1 MVETRHPQ
9 DDTALLAAE
18 VSAVWRDPQRS
29 ADERVDDL
37 LPRLTLAEKV
47 GQLGSRWALNDMTA
61 DTGGAAETEPSTDS
75 DPHHSAGAPGDEL
88 DRDEVLNVAPMQD
101 VFAASG
107 TIALE
112 DACAHGLGHLTRV
125 YGSVPTTPAGGAAE
139 VVKQQRT
146 VIGGSR
152 RGIPAIV
159 HEECLTGFTAFG
171 ATVYPAAIAWGAT
184 FDPDL
189 VERMAAAIGRD
200 MAALGIHQGLSP
212 VLDVVRDYR
221 WGRVE
226 ETMGEDP
233 YLVSVLGTAYV
244 RGLQGAGVIATL
256 KHFVGYSAARAAR
269 NHGPVPMG
277 RRELIDVMLPPFEM
291 AVRLGG
297 VGSVMNSYSDIDG
310 VPAGADPW
318 LLTEILRET
327 WGFEG
332 TVVSDYWAVPFL
344 ASMHGVAADMDGA
357 GVLAL
362 QAGIDV
368 ELPDTLGFSQQL
380 VERVASGELDEAV
393 VDRAARRV
401 LRQKIELG
409 LLDPE
414 WSPEQSV
421 AGADEVQL
429 DSPANRELARELAE
443 RSVVLLDAGTA
454 LPLAGEGR
462 TAPATIAVIG
472 PAADDPRTF
481 MGCYAFPNHVLPRY
495 PSRGLGIDVP
505 SLKEALAAELP
516 DARLVHARGCDPS
529 GDDRSGFPEA
539 LDAAREADVCV
550 VAVGDLAGLFG
561 HGTSGEGCD
570 AADLRLPGV
579 QGELVAELLATGTP
593 VVVVVVSGRPYALGE
608 IAGRA
613 AGLVQAFMPG
623 EEGGSAI
630 AGVLSGRIQPSGHLP
645 VQVPRHPGA
654 QPSTYLQ
661 PRLGVG
667 NDGITTLDVSPLF
680 PFGFGS
686 SYTEFAIDDLE
697 LSASEVPTDGEI
709 TVSVRVTNRGGRAGD
724 EVVQLYLRDPVAQVT
739 RPVLQLVG
747 FARVSCGP
755 LESRRVSFT
764 LHADRTAYTGRDL
777 RRIVDAGEVHVM
789 VGSSA
794 ADLPCRAVLRLT
806 GETRVVGPDR
816 VLDTPVHVGVAER
829 SSE

>member
-1 MVETRHPQ
+1 M
-9 DDTALLAAE
+9 
-18 VSAVWRDPQRS
+18 
-29 ADERVDDL
+29 
-37 LPRLTLAEKV
+37 

-61 DTGGAAETEPSTDS
+61 DDANDGSDGNDAAPAGAAPAGDGL
-75 DPHHSAGAPGDEL
+75 DP
-88 DRDEVLNVAPMQD
+88 DEVLNVAPMQD

-107 TIALE
+107 TISLE
-112 DACAHGLGHLTRV
+112 DAAAHGLGHLTRV
-125 YGSVPTTPAGGAAE
+125 YGSVPITPAGGAAE
-139 VVKQQRT
+139 VMKQQRV
-146 VIGGSR
+146 VIDGSR
-152 RGIPAIV
+152 LGIPAIV
-159 HEECLTGFTAFG
+159 HEECLTGFTAYG

-189 VERMAAAIGRD
+189 IERMAASIGRD

-233 YLVSVLGTAYV
+233 YLVSMLGTAYV
-244 RGLQGAGVIATL
+244 RGLQSAGVIATL
-256 KHFVGYSAARAAR
+256 KHFAGYSASRAAR

-277 RRELIDVMLPPFEM
+277 RRELIDVILPPFEM
-291 AVRLGG
+291 AVRLGEA
-297 VGSVMNSYSDIDG
+297 GSVMNSYSDVDG

-318 LLTEILRET
+318 LLTEVLRDT
-327 WGFEG
+327 WGFTG

-344 ASMHGVAADMDGA
+344 AAMHGVAADMDGA

-380 VERVASGELDEAV
+380 AQRVADGELDEAL

-401 LRQKIELG
+401 LLQKIQLG
-409 LLDPE
+409 LLDPD
-414 WSPEQSV
+414 WTPEGSV
-421 AGADEVQL
+421 VRADAVQL
-429 DSPANRELARELAE
+429 DSTANRDLAREMAE
-443 RSVVLLDAGTA
+443 RSIVLLDAGTI
-454 LPLAGEGR
+454 LPLTGEGR
-462 TAPATIAVIG
+462 PTPTSVAVVG
-472 PAADDPRTF
+472 PAANDPRTF

-495 PSRGLGIDVP
+495 PSRGLGIEVP
-505 SLKEALAAELP
+505 SLADALAAELP
-516 DARLVHARGCDPS
+516 EARLLQARGCATS
-529 GDDRSGFPEA
+529 GDDRSGFAEA
-539 LDAAREADVCV
+539 VEAARQSDVCV

-579 QGELVAELLATGTP
+579 QGELVAELIATGTP

-630 AGVLSGRIQPSGHLP
+630 AGVLSGRVQPSGHLP
-645 VQVPRHPGA
+645 VQIPRHPGS

-667 NDGITTLDVSPLF
+667 NDGITTLDVTPLF

-686 SYTEFAIDDLE
+686 SYTQFEIDGLE
-697 LSASEVPTDGEI
+697 LSDKQIATDGEVTI
-709 TVSVRVTNRGGRAGD
+709 SARVTNTGDRAGD
-724 EVVQLYLRDPVAQVT
+724 EVVQLYLRDVVAQVT
-739 RPVLQLVG
+739 RPVLQLAG
-747 FARVSCGP
+747 FARVSLEP

-777 RRIVDAGEVHVM
+777 RRIVEPGELHVM

-794 ADLPCRAVLRLT
+794 GDLPARAVLRLT
-806 GETRVVGPDR
+806 GETRAVGADR
-816 VLDTPVHVGVAER
+816 VLDTPVLVGPPEHPAR
-829 SSE
+829 